1 MKKYI
6 IMSLAVLLTFSFT
19 SCKEDS
25 GTEPGNDNKAVAT
38 IYKYE
43 PKSPYN
49 PDNDV
54 VVRMVGN
61 NKVNEIYYFAE
72 TKADF
77 DANMLELGESGYIEY
92 VMANGSKGEIIE
104 DTKSELGVVTV
115 EKVFT
120 NLIGENIISAVSVS
134 ASGKS
139 LNTTTFVG
147 LEWEDVTDGYY
158 QFGSGSKLT
167 SVSGLEGVE
176 TTLQHCTTAGKE
188 NMYRLVNVFGDGYHM
203 KFTIMPETEEETE
216 DGLAWYCRVPIQPTS
231 WSYGQHG
238 TLFVRDIAYWQGS
251 DSFATDADYGC
262 YMYEDGYTFFPL
274 QYSVSA
280 GNVGYTYYGICDTFI
295 PSIYL
300 ESREYFARA
309 RALK

>member
-147 LEWEDVTDGYY
+147 LEWEDVTDGLY
-158 QFGSGSKLT
+158 QFGNGSPLS
-167 SVSGLEGVE
+167 SVTGLAGIE
-176 TTLQHCTTAGKE
+176 TTLQHCTTEGKE
-188 NMYRLVNVFGDGYHM
+188 ELYRLVDVFGDGYNM
-203 KFTIMPETEEETE
+203 KFSIMPETEEETE

-231 WSYGQHG
+231 WTYGQYG
-238 TLFVRDIAYWQGS
+238 TLFVRDIAYWQGK

-262 YMYEDGYTFFPL
+262 YMYDDGYTYFPL
-274 QYSVSA
+274 QYYVSA
-280 GNVGYTYYGICDTFI
+280 GNVGYTTTANCDTFI

-300 ESREYFARA
+300 ETKEYVAKA

>member
-1 MKKYI
+1 M
-6 IMSLAVLLTFSFT
+6 
-19 SCKEDS
+19 
-25 GTEPGNDNKAVAT
+25 AT

-147 LEWEDVTDGYY
+147 LEWEDVTDVRKRFQAYFCFR
-158 QFGSGSKLT
+158 FGGCRNY
-167 SVSGLEGVE
+167 V
-176 TTLQHCTTAGKE
+176 TALYNG
-188 NMYRLVNVFGDGYHM
+188 
-203 KFTIMPETEEETE
+203 
-216 DGLAWYCRVPIQPTS
+216 W
-231 WSYGQHG
+231 
-238 TLFVRDIAYWQGS
+238 
-251 DSFATDADYGC
+251 
-262 YMYEDGYTFFPL
+262 
-274 QYSVSA
+274 
-280 GNVGYTYYGICDTFI
+280 
-295 PSIYL
+295 
-300 ESREYFARA
+300 
-309 RALK
+309 

>member
-147 LEWEDVTDGYY
+147 LEWEDVTDGLY
-158 QFGSGSKLT
+158 QFGNGSPLS
-167 SVSGLEGVE
+167 SVTGLAGIE
-176 TTLQHCTTAGKE
+176 TTLQHCTTEGKE
-188 NMYRLVNVFGDGYHM
+188 EFYRLVDVFGDGYNM
-203 KFTIMPETEEETE
+203 KFSIIPESEEET
-216 DGLAWYCRVPIQPTS
+216 DLGSAWFCRVPNQPTS
-231 WSYGQHG
+231 WTYGQYG
-238 TLFVRDIAYWQGS
+238 TLNVRDIAYWQGN
-251 DSFATDADYGC
+251 DAFATNGSYGC
-262 YMYEDGYTFFPL
+262 YMYDDGYTYFPL
-274 QYSVSA
+274 QYYVSL
-280 GNVGYTYYGICDTFI
+280 GNVGYTTTDNCDTFI

-300 ESREYFARA
+300 ETKEYVAKA

>member
-6 IMSLAVLLTFSFT
+6 LMSLVGLLTFSFT

-25 GTEPGNDNKAVAT
+25 GTEPGTDEKAVAT
-38 IYKYE
+38 LYTYE
-43 PKSPYN
+43 APSPYN

-61 NKVNEIYYFAE
+61 NKVEDIYYLAE
-72 TKADF
+72 TKAAY
-77 DANMLELGESGYIEY
+77 DANLKEKGESGYIEY
-92 VMANGSKGEIIE
+92 VIANGTKGEIVE
-104 DTKSELGVVTV
+104 EAKTVLGEVTV

-120 NLIGENIISAVSVS
+120 NLIGEYVIAAVSVS
-134 ASGKS
+134 PSGKKLS
-139 LNTTTFVG
+139 TTTFVG
-147 LEWEDVTDGYY
+147 LEWEDFTDGYY
-158 QFGSGSKLT
+158 SFGSGSPLPV
-167 SVSGLEGVE
+167 VSGLSGVS
-176 TTLQHCTTAGKE
+176 TMLQHCTTAGKTDL
-188 NMYRLVNVFGDGYHM
+188 YRLVNVFGDGYHM
-203 KFTIMPETEEETE
+203 KFSIMPETEEETE

-231 WSYGQHG
+231 WSYGQYG

-251 DSFATDADYGC
+251 DSFATNADYGC

-300 ESREYFARA
+300 ESKGEVALARS
-309 RALK
+309 LK